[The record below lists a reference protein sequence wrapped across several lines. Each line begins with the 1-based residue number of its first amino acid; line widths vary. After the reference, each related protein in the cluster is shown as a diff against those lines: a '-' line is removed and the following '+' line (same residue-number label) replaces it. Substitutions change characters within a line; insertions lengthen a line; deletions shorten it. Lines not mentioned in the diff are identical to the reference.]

1 MPRYYFDIANG
12 HRLIDPSGL
21 DCSDDADA
29 VAKAKVIAFCISE
42 ETPGPEVE
50 RYISVLD
57 AERSEI
63 GHIPVHPGRDALAA
77 E

>member
-29 VAKAKVIAFCISE
+29 LAKAKVIAFHISE
-42 ETPGPEVE
+42 ETPRSEVQ
-50 RYISVLD
+50 RYVSVLD

-63 GHIPVHPGRDALAA
+63 SNIPVYPGPDALAA